1 MQCSRFIQKKKKPSG
16 TTRGYPPSNL
26 ISTSPWPC
34 RIWQLFSFIYF
45 YDSKG
50 YLYHKKAIIFPFD
63 RKFWVACHPAY
74 RDLTRLKLVS
84 HSIKMSVSNMT
95 NPRVQAN
102 SEAQYANQEISF
114 PIFILKRKLTTR
126 IQTDSYKETGKKTT
140 TNQFNNVDIS
150 SPNSWCRL

>member
-1 MQCSRFIQKKKKPSG
+1 
-16 TTRGYPPSNL
+16 
-26 ISTSPWPC
+26 
-34 RIWQLFSFIYF
+34 
-45 YDSKG
+45 
-50 YLYHKKAIIFPFD
+50 
-63 RKFWVACHPAY
+63 
-74 RDLTRLKLVS
+74 
-84 HSIKMSVSNMT
+84 MSVSNMT

-102 SEAQYANQEISF
+102 SEAQYAHQEISF